1 MSSTQLDVY
10 RDWLD
15 IQETARP
22 LTHYQLFGLKVFED
36 DADVIRGSYRKLN
49 AHVRKYAAG
58 EYGPQSQALLNEL
71 CQAMLCLTDSV
82 RKAEYDASLGRAAA
96 PSGGK
101 ARGFEE
107 LLVARKVVTADQLEK
122 ARRLSKTIGV
132 EVRDAILQQKS
143 APAERVMPV
152 FAESIG
158 LPFIELGDVEID
170 ESLVPNVP
178 AVTARQ
184 QSCVPLMVADGR
196 VLIMAPHLLPPEI
209 EDLLRL
215 RFGMPVRLVMSTPG
229 DINQVIAK
237 HYPKEAAQAELVS
250 GPPKI
255 ASTPA
260 AKTEASPPTAAAASP
275 AKQPKASLYSL
286 SPEERAAW
294 KKKQGMNCLVAFN
307 FTVIAVVFG
316 LYLFTRYFMMHPYL
330 SMLGGVLLGGVVA
343 GVTYV
348 VTESKGP

>member
-15 IQETARP
+15 IEETARP
-22 LTHYQLFGLKVFED
+22 LTHYQLLGLKVFED
-36 DADVIRGSYRKLN
+36 DPDVIRGSYRKLN
-49 AHVRKYAAG
+49 AHVRKYSSG

-96 PSGGK
+96 PSGVK

-107 LLVARKVVTADQLEK
+107 LLVARKVVTAEQLEK

-132 EVRDAILQQKS
+132 EVRDAVLQQKS

-170 ESLVPNVP
+170 ESLVPNMP

-196 VLIMAPHLLPPEI
+196 VLIMAPHMLPPEI

-237 HYPKEAAQAELVS
+237 YYPKEAAQAELTS

-255 ASTPA
+255 SAKPAKAAAPSEAPA
-260 AKTEASPPTAAAASP
+260 ATSPQSKPKTSI
-275 AKQPKASLYSL
+275 YSL
-286 SPEERAAW
+286 SPEERAAL
-294 KKKQGMNCLVAFN
+294 KKKQAMTCLAAFN
-307 FTVIAVVFG
+307 FTVIVVVFG

-330 SMLGGVLLGGVVA
+330 SMLGGIVCGGVVA

-348 VTESKGP
+348 VTEMKGP